1 MDAYNEGVHEWLA
14 TPPVCPV
21 RTKCGPKLAKHFR
34 HVTPGMIV
42 ALVPL
47 VSSLVGAGLTTG
59 VCQISKLEQALR
71 VQLGS
76 NVVLRGGELDLEK
89 LVYDVANHIQQV
101 FAVFRYIKQ
110 EEISQTPDQYRR
122 FPRPVA
128 SGTRWLLQ
136 IGRWSALF
144 WRSWTSSQGSP
155 TVYIQTNEGSVQHLV
170 LTAFCISLCVPKF
183 KQQSTYEN
191 AGFTEQVAKS

>member
-122 FPRPVA
+122 FPKTGGIRNKLASSDWALVGPV
-128 SGTRWLLQ
+128 LEKLD
-136 IGRWSALF
+136 
-144 WRSWTSSQGSP
+144 
-155 TVYIQTNEGSVQHLV
+155 V
-170 LTAFCISLCVPKF
+170 LTR
-183 KQQSTYEN
+183 
-191 AGFTEQVAKS
+191 VAYRIHTN